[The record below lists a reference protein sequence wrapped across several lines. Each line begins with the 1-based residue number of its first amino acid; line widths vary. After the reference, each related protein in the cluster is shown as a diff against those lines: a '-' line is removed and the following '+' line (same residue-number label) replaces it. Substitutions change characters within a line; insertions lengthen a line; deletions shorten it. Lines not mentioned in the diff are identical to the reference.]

1 MNFQNKN
8 VVVTG
13 ANGGMGQVITKR
25 FLEEGAKV
33 AALDLHV
40 DEVEKWKSEY
50 GDQFEV
56 ISANLTE
63 EIEVR
68 EAVEKATE
76 FLGPISILVNTL
88 GIAQPATPIDEV
100 EVADWNRL
108 LAVNTTSLF
117 LISKEVVKGMREQ
130 RAGVITNVASIAA
143 ERPRPGLNAYVT
155 SKGGALAFTKALAIE
170 LAEYKIRVN
179 AINPGPS
186 DTSMLGKFSPEGG
199 DVDQVK
205 EDTFKKSVP
214 LGELVTPEDIAEAAM
229 YLSSD
234 GARMVTGSVL
244 NVDGGRGL

>member
-33 AALDLHV
+33 AALDLYV
-40 DEVEKWKSEY
+40 DEIEKWENDY
-50 GDQFEV
+50 PDHLIA
-56 ISANLTE
+56 ISANLTKE
-63 EIEVR
+63 KEVK
-68 EAVEKATE
+68 EAVGKATDS
-76 FLGPISILVNTL
+76 LGHISVLLNTL
-88 GIAQPATPIDEV
+88 GIAQSATPIDEV
-100 EVADWNRL
+100 EFSDWDRL
-108 LAVNTTSLF
+108 MAVNTTSLF
-117 LISKEVVKGMREQ
+117 LISKEVVKGMKEQ
-130 RAGVITNVASIAA
+130 GAGVITNVASIAA